1 MKIWLAGVFALLGL
15 VFTLL
20 GSLWF
25 LQGADLIHLEPIA
38 CVANCEPLT
47 GPSTTWLLTGLATV
61 VIGLIVII
69 GCIRYLKRE
78 RKMRKAQV

>member
-1 MKIWLAGVFALLGL
+1 MKVWLARVFALLGI
-15 VFTLL
+15 VFALL
-20 GSLWF
+20 GVLWS

-61 VIGLIVII
+61 VIGLIVTI
-69 GCIRYLKRE
+69 GCFRYLKRE
-78 RKMRKAQV
+78 RKMWKAQV

>member
-1 MKIWLAGVFALLGL
+1 MKIWLAGIFALLGM

-20 GSLWF
+20 GVLWF

-69 GCIRYLKRE
+69 GCIRYLQRE

>member
-1 MKIWLAGVFALLGL
+1 MKIWLAGIFALLGM

-20 GSLWF
+20 GVLWF

-38 CVANCEPLT
+38 CVANCESLT

>member
-1 MKIWLAGVFALLGL
+1 MKIWLARVFALSGI
-15 VFTLL
+15 VAALL
-20 GSLWF
+20 GVLWS
-25 LQGADLIHLEPIA
+25 LQGANLIHLEPIA

-61 VIGLIVII
+61 VIGLIVTI

-78 RKMRKAQV
+78 RKLRKAQV

>member
-1 MKIWLAGVFALLGL
+1 MKIWLAGISALLGL

-20 GSLWF
+20 GVLWF

-61 VIGLIVII
+61 VIGLIVIV
-69 GCIRYLKRE
+69 GCIRYLNRE

>member
-1 MKIWLAGVFALLGL
+1 MKIWLARVFALSGI
-15 VFTLL
+15 VAALL
-20 GSLWF
+20 GVLWS
-25 LQGADLIHLEPIA
+25 LQGANLIHLEPIA

-61 VIGLIVII
+61 VIGLIVTI
-69 GCIRYLKRE
+69 GSCRYLKRE

>member
-1 MKIWLAGVFALLGL
+1 MKIWLARVFALLGI
-15 VFTLL
+15 VSILL
-20 GSLWF
+20 GVLWS
-25 LQGADLIHLEPIA
+25 LQGAELIHLEPIA

-61 VIGLIVII
+61 VMGLIVTI

-78 RKMRKAQV
+78 RTMRKAQV

>member
-1 MKIWLAGVFALLGL
+1 MKIWLARVFALLGI

-20 GSLWF
+20 GVLWS

-38 CVANCEPLT
+38 CVANCESLT

-61 VIGLIVII
+61 VIGLIVTI
-69 GCIRYLKRE
+69 GCIRYIRRE

>member
-1 MKIWLAGVFALLGL
+1 MKIWLARVGTLFGM

-20 GSLWF
+20 GVLWS
-25 LQGADLIHLEPIA
+25 LQGADVIHLKPIA

-61 VIGLIVII
+61 VIGLIITI

-78 RKMRKAQV
+78 RKMRKAPV

>member
-1 MKIWLAGVFALLGL
+1 MRIWLARVFALLGIA
-15 VFTLL
+15 FTLL
-20 GSLWF
+20 GVLWS

-61 VIGLIVII
+61 VIGLLVTI
-69 GCIRYLKRE
+69 GCFRYLKRE
-78 RKMRKAQV
+78 WKMRKAQV